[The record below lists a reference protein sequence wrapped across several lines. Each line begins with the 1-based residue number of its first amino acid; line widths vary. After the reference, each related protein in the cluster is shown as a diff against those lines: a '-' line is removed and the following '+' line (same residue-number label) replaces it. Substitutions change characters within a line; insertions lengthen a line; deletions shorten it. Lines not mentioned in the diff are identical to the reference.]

1 MPKIR
6 RDYKL
11 YLLDIAS
18 SCRKIIR
25 YTRNIDHNEFAGN
38 SMMIDAVIRNLEIIG
53 EAVNK
58 IPSEIR
64 GNLAE
69 IPWDEIIGLRNKVIH
84 EYFDV
89 NIPIIWET
97 ATKDIP
103 IFQKQVRNAIK
114 TLGSRQLRLK
124 RAQT

>member
-1 MPKIR
+1 MSNLQK
-6 RDYKL
+6 DYKL
-11 YLLDIAS
+11 YFLDIAV
-18 SCRKIIR
+18 SCRKIVR
-25 YTRNIDHNEFAGN
+25 YTKGMDHEEFASN
-38 SMMIDAVIRNLEIIG
+38 PMVIDAVIRNLEVIG

-64 GNLAE
+64 SGIPD
-69 IPWDEIIGLRNKVIH
+69 IPWSDIVGLRNKVIH

-103 IFQKQVRNAIK
+103 VFQKQVRSVIRA
-114 TLGSRQLRLK
+114 LGSKQLKLV
-124 RAQT
+124 AP

>member
-18 SCRKIIR
+18 SCRKIIL
-25 YTRNIDHNEFAGN
+25 YTKHIDHEEFAKN
-38 SMMIDAVIRNLEIIG
+38 PMAIDAVIRNLEVIG

-64 GNLAE
+64 SDISG
-69 IPWDEIIGLRNKVIH
+69 IPWSEIVGLRNKVIH

-89 NIPIIWET
+89 NIPIIWENSNKRYT
-97 ATKDIP
+97 DVSKTGYA
-103 IFQKQVRNAIK
+103 VR
-114 TLGSRQLRLK
+114 
-124 RAQT
+124 